1 MWDGFSKVD
10 IVMLSN
16 DSDELAL
23 PDNHE
28 SYCVTLGARMRACM
42 SCSVPCMQ

>member
-10 IVMLSN
+10 IVMLNN

-28 SYCVTLGARMRACM
+28 SYCLTLGACM